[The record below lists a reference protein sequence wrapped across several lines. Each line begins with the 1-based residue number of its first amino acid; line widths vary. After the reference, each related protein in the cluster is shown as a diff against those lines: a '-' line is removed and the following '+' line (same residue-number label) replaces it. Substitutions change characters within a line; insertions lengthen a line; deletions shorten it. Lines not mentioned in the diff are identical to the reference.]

1 MTSDI
6 AFGESAE
13 KAIADLHETLEVAIL
28 AATSRG
34 MSPEAWLRT
43 QRPDRPEWIEEWM
56 CRAAFKRTAE
66 TWPAVGCEIE
76 ANIAWKDAA

>member
-1 MTSDI
+1 M
-6 AFGESAE
+6 
-13 KAIADLHETLEVAIL
+13 